1 MGVKDFRWRDEGRGL
16 GVDLDQIDNFET
28 AFRQL
33 GQQGHYSVII
43 GHVPPPKVAPSQA
56 LKLTATF
63 ATAFED
69 PHVYLFYRNS
79 TEAGYTKVELKR
91 EDEFER
97 TWSGEI
103 PAGKVVPGFLDYYFE
118 ANYGRGG
125 PYGGT
130 IEHRAPYHVLVNDN
144 NSKPI
149 LSHTPPVGPL
159 RGDSVTLR
167 VEVKAR
173 AQVRTA
179 YVYYKR
185 LPAYYE
191 WLRIEM
197 QPEGRGYFT
206 AVVPVTPEG
215 ILYYFE
221 ATDEDG
227 NAVNYPDFLGRTPY
241 LIIDSWAPSR

>member
-1 MGVKDFRWRDEGRGL
+1 
-16 GVDLDQIDNFET
+16 
-28 AFRQL
+28 
-33 GQQGHYSVII
+33 VIV

-63 ATAFED
+63 ATTFED
-69 PHVYLFYRNS
+69 PHVYLFYKNS
-79 TEAGYTKVELKR
+79 AEAGYTKVELKR

-97 TWSGEI
+97 TWRGEI
-103 PAGKVVPGFLDYYFE
+103 PAGKVIPGFLDYYFE
-118 ANYGRGG
+118 ANYGRSG

-130 IEHRAPYHVLVNDN
+130 IEHRSPYHVLVNDN

-149 LSHTPPVGPL
+149 LSHTPPAEPF
-159 RGDSVTLR
+159 RSDSVTLR

-173 AQVRTA
+173 AKLRTV

-185 LPAYYE
+185 MPAHYE
-191 WLRIEM
+191 WLRMEM
-197 QPEGRGYFT
+197 QPGGQGYFS

-227 NAVNYPDFLGRTPY
+227 NAVNYPDFLERTPY
-241 LIIDSWAPSR
+241 FCIDSWALSRAGGSRSSFGKLE